1 MIISN
6 CRSFC
11 VTEAA
16 TPPGSMLDE
25 EVMQQLIF
33 EEGTKNELINLNQKG
48 EFVTNVSRT
57 YEGILGILLL
67 HLV

>member
-1 MIISN
+1 
-6 CRSFC
+6 
-11 VTEAA
+11 
-16 TPPGSMLDE
+16 MLDE

-33 EEGTKNELINLNQKG
+33 VEGTKNELINLNQKG

-57 YEGILGILLL
+57 YEGMLGILLL